1 MQNKPALLLS
11 LMLACTA
18 AGAEP
23 LNYNIVEFD
32 ESVSAT
38 VPRDTMTA
46 SFVIRAEGR
55 DRSAVNR
62 AFTAKLQSFSPR
74 AERKTFE
81 TAQFGRTAV
90 PTYEYR
96 NNKRILT
103 GWQESVEFSVESK
116 DFAALNR
123 LIADSQAEAEVQNTS
138 FSLSKQ
144 KQKETVDELSRTALH
159 RFRERAADLGKA
171 LGFSG
176 YKIVK
181 LRINESGS
189 PSAVMAKSF
198 AEGRYAAAPEALSA
212 PAAPDLP
219 VSPGSEKIRVTVS
232 GSIQM

>member
-1 MQNKPALLLS
+1 MPNKPALLLS

-62 AFTAKLQSFSPR
+62 AFTAKLQSFSRR
-74 AERKTFE
+74 AESKTFE
-81 TAQFGRTAV
+81 TAQFDRTAV

-123 LIADSQAEAEVQNTS
+123 LIAD
-138 FSLSKQ
+138 L
-144 KQKETVDELSRTALH
+144 
-159 RFRERAADLGKA
+159 
-171 LGFSG
+171 
-176 YKIVK
+176 
-181 LRINESGS
+181 
-189 PSAVMAKSF
+189 
-198 AEGRYAAAPEALSA
+198 
-212 PAAPDLP
+212 
-219 VSPGSEKIRVTVS
+219 
-232 GSIQM
+232 

>member
-1 MQNKPALLLS
+1 MPNKPALLLS

-62 AFTAKLQSFSPR
+62 AFTAKLRSFSRR
-74 AERKTFE
+74 AEGKTFE
-81 TAQFGRTAV
+81 TAQFGRTA
-90 PTYEYR
+90 
-96 NNKRILT
+96 
-103 GWQESVEFSVESK
+103 
-116 DFAALNR
+116 
-123 LIADSQAEAEVQNTS
+123 
-138 FSLSKQ
+138 
-144 KQKETVDELSRTALH
+144 LH
-159 RFRERAADLGKA
+159 RFQERAADLGKT

-176 YKIVK
+176 YKIVR
-181 LRINESGS
+181 LRIYESGS

-198 AEGRYAAAPEALSA
+198 AEGRYAAVPEALSA
-212 PAAPDLP
+212 SPATAPDLP
-219 VSPGSEKIRVTVS
+219 VSPGNEEIRVTVN
-232 GSIQM
+232 GTVQM